1 LIKGYV
7 ADLRNHPGIVYHRS
21 GIPIVLAGDDPG
33 SFGYNQLTVDFYLA
47 TMAWGLNLADLKQFA
62 WNSIQYSSLTDRIKI
77 EGFQK
82 WEYEWSLFID
92 TSYTLACNLTF
103 DNVIMTISD
112 LLPAYGPYDQS
123 INVTLF
129 GSGFE
134 IAICKNIICQF
145 GEEETNGIFGDLN
158 EIICPTPL
166 KNTDHSVV
174 SISLVINN
182 KTIQSGLNYTYVS
195 SLVVIDDGTFT
206 ATTPSKCNQLGIT
219 NWKLLLILIF
229 IFIRQIRN

>member
-1 LIKGYV
+1 MKGYV

-62 WNSIQYSSLTDRIKI
+62 WNSIQYSSLPDNRKT
-77 EGFQK
+77 EGFRK
-82 WEYEWSLFID
+82 WENQWNLFID
-92 TSYTLACNLTF
+92 SSYTSACNKTF
-103 DNVIMTISD
+103 PNIKMNISD
-112 LLPAYGPYDQS
+112 ILPEYGPYDQS

-145 GEEETNGIFGDLN
+145 GQKQTNGIIVDLN
-158 EIICPTPL
+158 EIICPTPSNNNDL
-166 KNTDHSVV
+166 STVSV
-174 SISLVINN
+174 SLIIDN
-182 KTIQSGLNYTYVS
+182 KIIQSGLNYKFVS
-195 SLVVIDDGTFT
+195 SLSVIDDGTL
-206 ATTPSKCNQLGIT
+206 TTIAPSKSDQ
-219 NWKLLLILIF
+219 LLIMNQELIITLFLFLLIF
-229 IFIRQIRN
+229 IL